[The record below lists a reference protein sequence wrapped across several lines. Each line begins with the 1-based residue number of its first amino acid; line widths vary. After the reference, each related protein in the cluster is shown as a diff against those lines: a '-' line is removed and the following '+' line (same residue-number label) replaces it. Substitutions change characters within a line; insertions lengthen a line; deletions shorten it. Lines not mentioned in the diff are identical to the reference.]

1 MCHQNP
7 STSSPLALMFGS
19 LKTLTSKYFQVF
31 NLHVSASAGGADA
44 VTEDIWNNIKT
55 GLFKTTE
62 LCCTTPPNHWRCET
76 WWWSE
81 HVEKAIAAK
90 GKAFKAW
97 KTGKSTRASYHA
109 AKHIARHAV
118 HHACEEAN
126 KKAYED
132 IDPKSSEIYRFANQF

>member
-7 STSSPLALMFGS
+7 SASSHLALKFGS
-19 LKTLTSKYFQVF
+19 LRSLNSYYFQVF
-31 NLHVSASAGGADA
+31 NLHVSASAGVADA

-62 LCCTTPPNHWRCET
+62 LCGTTPPNHWRCET

-97 KTGKSTRASYHA
+97 KTGKGTRASYMLP
-109 AKHIARHAV
+109 
-118 HHACEEAN
+118 N
-126 KKAYED
+126 T
-132 IDPKSSEIYRFANQF
+132 

>member
-7 STSSPLALMFGS
+7 SASSPLPLKFRS
-19 LKTLTSKYFQVF
+19 LKTFTSNYFQVF

-62 LCCTTPPNHWRCET
+62 LCSTTRPNHWRCET
-76 WWWSE
+76 WWCSE

-97 KTGKSTRASYHA
+97 KTSKCTRASYHA

-118 HHACEEAN
+118 HHACGESN
-126 KKAYED
+126 NKAYEN
-132 IDPKSSEIYRFANQF
+132 IDPKSSEIYRFAIQF

>member
-7 STSSPLALMFGS
+7 STSLPLALKFGS
-19 LKTLTSKYFQVF
+19 LKTLISNYFQVF

-62 LCCTTPPNHWRCET
+62 LCGATLPNHWSCET

-81 HVEKAIAAK
+81 HVEKAISAAK
-90 GKAFKAW
+90 GKLSRPGRLVKAL
-97 KTGKSTRASYHA
+97 G
-109 AKHIARHAV
+109 
-118 HHACEEAN
+118 HHTMQPLQHCQTCSAPCL
-126 KKAYED
+126 
-132 IDPKSSEIYRFANQF
+132 